1 MRWGGP
7 RGRPGRALRRYRPDA
22 RAPLP
27 SASPQPSPL
36 QSSAFHSLAC
46 LPEATRPPPTA
57 HLLLGTS
64 VSRGGLEGRGRRPGA
79 PTSSARRE
87 EVAAAEAEVAVEEAG
102 WVGRGEA
109 QGQKQSAQGQDQ
121 PRGEKFQPCWCSWDF
136 TAKLGETIAPP
147 PPGGV
152 LGPGVLVLLAFL
164 DQRPEVPLHLWISV
178 SSPVK

>member
-1 MRWGGP
+1 M
-7 RGRPGRALRRYRPDA
+7 
-22 RAPLP
+22 
-27 SASPQPSPL
+27 
-36 QSSAFHSLAC
+36 
-46 LPEATRPPPTA
+46 
-57 HLLLGTS
+57 
-64 VSRGGLEGRGRRPGA
+64 
-79 PTSSARRE
+79 
-87 EVAAAEAEVAVEEAG
+87 
-102 WVGRGEA
+102 GRGEA

-152 LGPGVLVLLAFL
+152 LGPGVLVLAFL